1 MTDSQPALGAD
12 VEYEHG
18 MRVRREVLG
27 DARVDASM
35 ARSTQFNAAFFDYVT
50 RSVWG
55 QVWARDG
62 LDRRTRSCITLAI
75 LTALGREDEI
85 ALHTAVAVRNGLSP
99 QEISEVL
106 LHSAAYAGVPNARGA
121 MVVAERVLD
130 TLTESDG

>member
-1 MTDSQPALGAD
+1 
-12 VEYEHG
+12 

-27 DARVDASM
+27 DARVDALL

-55 QVWARDG
+55 QVWGRDG
-62 LDRRTRSCITLAI
+62 LDHRTRSCITLGI

-106 LHSAAYAGVPNARGA
+106 LHSAAYAGVPDARGA
-121 MVVAERVLD
+121 MLVAERVLD
-130 TLTESDG
+130 ALAETDG